1 MAYDVFLSYRRFS
14 NGVNGVH
21 IARSLQ
27 QELRAMGLNVFFDM
41 EELTDGKFNEK
52 LYDAIEE
59 SKNVIFLM
67 TEGSL
72 DRCVNEGDWVRNELE
87 HVFKKGIN
95 LIPVA
100 PTGTRIA
107 DLFPEGFPETL
118 EQMKVLEVSEL
129 NLEKLFRESISK
141 IVGRLKD
148 VNLARA
154 AERANVQYLSETDK
168 FEFQRL
174 RKEEELLYPYE
185 KPIYDRLFSGKS
197 RVNVLD
203 LNFLN
208 AESSFRRLVRD
219 EVNRVCCFGYND
231 YYVQEANRIYAE
243 CPAIKFYKLDVNED
257 DIAAKLTEALNENE
271 IRCFD
276 FVNLTMALLDLK
288 SPYKILKQIREF
300 FSEDAV
306 VYVRDVDDGVVFA
319 YPDEN
324 KLFEQIKELYK
335 KDRLSGSRESARQ
348 VYNIFKRL
356 GARKIQLEHCGIATD
371 KMSFRQKDMLF
382 DTWFGFI
389 PNDYDIM
396 GRENPKDLDVQKGLE
411 WINANFDRLEEAFH
425 SDNLLFNS
433 GYFIYTIQF

>member
-14 NGVNGVH
+14 HGVNGVH

-27 QELRAMGLNVFFDM
+27 QELRTMGLNVFFDM

-52 LYDAIEE
+52 LYDAIEN

-72 DRCVNEGDWVRNELE
+72 DRCVDEGDWVRNELE
-87 HVFKKGIN
+87 HVLKKGIN

-100 PTGTRIA
+100 PTGTKIA
-107 DLFPEGFPETL
+107 FPEYFPEKL
-118 EQMKVLEVSEL
+118 VPMKMLEVSEL
-129 NLEKLFRESISK
+129 NLEKLFKESIAK
-141 IVGRLKD
+141 IVRRFKD
-148 VNLARA
+148 VSFTSV
-154 AERANVQYLSETDK
+154 AERQNVQYLSETDK

-174 RKEEELLYPYE
+174 KKEEELLYPYE
-185 KPIYDRLFSGKS
+185 KPIYDRLLRGRSK
-197 RVNVLD
+197 VNVLD

-219 EVNRVCCFGYND
+219 EVNSVCCFGYND
-231 YYVQEANRIYAE
+231 YYVQEANRVYAE
-243 CPAIKFYKLDVNED
+243 YPTIKFHKLDVNKD
-257 DIAAKLTEALNENE
+257 DIAETLAECLRESAIESFGFL
-271 IRCFD
+271 
-276 FVNLTMALLDLK
+276 NLTMALLDLK
-288 SPYKILKQIREF
+288 SPYKVLKQIRNF
-300 FSEDAV
+300 LSEDAV
-306 VYVRDVDDGVVFA
+306 VYVRDIDDGVVFA

-324 KLFEQIKELYK
+324 KLFEQIKELYR

-371 KMSFRQKDMLF
+371 TMSFKQKDMLF

-389 PNDYDIM
+389 PNDYSIM
-396 GRENPKDLDVQKGLE
+396 GRENPKDIDVQRGIE
-411 WINANFDRLEEAFH
+411 WIEENFDRLEEAFH
-425 SDNLLFNS
+425 SDNLIFNS

>member
-1 MAYDVFLSYRRFS
+1 MAYDVFLSYRRLS
-14 NGVNGVH
+14 NGINGVH

-52 LYDAIEE
+52 LYDAIED

-72 DRCVNEGDWVRNELE
+72 DRCVNEGDWVRKELE
-87 HVFKKGIN
+87 HVFKHGIN

-100 PTGTRIA
+100 PTGTQPV
-107 DLFPEGFPETL
+107 FPESLPEL
-118 EQMKVLEVSEL
+118 LAPMKMLEVSEL
-129 NLEKLFRESISK
+129 NLEKLFRESVSK

-148 VNLARA
+148 VSLARV
-154 AERANVQYLSETDK
+154 AERKNVQYLSETDK

-174 RKEEELLYPYE
+174 KKEEELLYPYE
-185 KPIYDRLFSGKS
+185 KPIYDRLLNGKS
-197 RVNVLD
+197 NVNVLD

-231 YYVQEANRIYAE
+231 YYVQEANRIYE
-243 CPAIKFYKLDVNED
+243 EYPAIKFYKIDINED
-257 DIAAKLTEALNENE
+257 NIAEKLSEALEERNIE
-271 IRCFD
+271 RFD

-288 SPYKILKQIREF
+288 NPYKVLKQIRNF
-300 FSEDAV
+300 LSEDAA
-306 VYVRDVDDGVVFA
+306 VYVRDIDDGVVFA

-324 KLFEQIKELYK
+324 KLFEQVKALYK

-389 PNDYDIM
+389 PNDYNIM
-396 GRENPKDLDVQKGLE
+396 RRETPKDVDVQRGLE
-411 WINANFDRLEEAFH
+411 WIEENFDRLEEAFH
-425 SDNLLFNS
+425 SDVFLFNS
-433 GYFIYTIQF
+433 GYFIYTVQF

>member
-1 MAYDVFLSYRRFS
+1 MTYDVFLSYRRFS
-14 NGVNGVH
+14 HGVNGVH

-52 LYDAIEE
+52 LYVAIEN

-72 DRCVNEGDWVRNELE
+72 DRCVDEGDWVRNELE

-95 LIPVA
+95 LIPVV
-100 PTGTRIA
+100 PTGAKIA
-107 DLFPEGFPETL
+107 FPENLPEKL
-118 EQMKVLEVSEL
+118 AQLKWLQVSEL
-129 NLEKLFRESISK
+129 NLAMLFKESIAK
-141 IVGRLKD
+141 IVERLKD
-148 VNLARA
+148 VNLARS
-154 AERANVQYLSETDK
+154 AERQNVQYLSETDE
-168 FEFQRL
+168 FEFRRL
-174 RKEEELLYPYE
+174 KKEDELLYPYE
-185 KPIYDRLFSGKS
+185 KPIYDRLLSGKS
-197 RVNVLD
+197 KVNVLD

-243 CPAIKFYKLDVNED
+243 YPTIKFYRIDVNED
-257 DIAAKLTEALNENE
+257 DIAEKLTEALRANE
-271 IRCFD
+271 IEHFD
-276 FVNLTMALLDLK
+276 FVNLTMALLDFK
-288 SPYKILKQIREF
+288 SPYKILKQIRNF
-300 FSEDAV
+300 LSDDAV
-306 VYVRDVDDGVVFA
+306 VYVRDIDDGVVFA

-335 KDRLSGSRESARQ
+335 KDKLSGSRESARQ

-356 GARKIQLEHCGIATD
+356 GARKIQLEYCGLATD
-371 KMSFRQKDMLF
+371 KMSFKQKDMLF

-389 PNDYDIM
+389 PNDYNIM
-396 GRENPKDLDVQKGLE
+396 GRENPNDLDVQKGLE
-411 WINANFDRLEEAFH
+411 WIKENFDRLEESFH

>member
-1 MAYDVFLSYRRFS
+1 MAYDVFISYRRHS
-14 NGVNGVH
+14 NGVYGVH

-52 LYDAIEE
+52 LYDAIDN

-67 TEGSL
+67 TEGAL

-87 HVFKKGIN
+87 HVLKKGVN

-100 PTGTRIA
+100 PTGTRIV
-107 DLFPEGFPETL
+107 FPKGLPETL
-118 EQMKVLEVSEL
+118 APMEVLEVSEL
-129 NLEKLFRESISK
+129 NIEKLFRESISK
-141 IVGRLKD
+141 IVGRLKGID
-148 VNLARA
+148 LAGGV
-154 AERANVQYLSETDK
+154 ERKNVQYLSETDK

-174 RKEEELLYPYE
+174 KKEESLLYPYE
-185 KPIYDRLFSGKS
+185 KPIYDRLLSGKNK
-197 RVNVLD
+197 VNVID

-231 YYVQEANRIYAE
+231 YYVQEANRVYAGY
-243 CPAIKFYKLDVNED
+243 PAIKFYKIDVDED
-257 DIAAKLTEALNENE
+257 DIAEKLSEALNENGIE
-271 IRCFD
+271 RFD

-288 SPYKILKQIREF
+288 NPYKILKQIRDF
-300 FSEDAV
+300 LSDDAV
-306 VYVRDVDDGVVFA
+306 VYVRDIDDGVVFA

-324 KLFEQIKELYK
+324 KLFEQVKELYK

-356 GARKIQLEHCGIATD
+356 GARNIQLEHCGISTD

-389 PNDYDIM
+389 PNDFKIM

-411 WINANFDRLEEAFH
+411 WIEENFDRLEEAFH
-425 SDNLLFNS
+425 SDNFLFNS